1 MTSVTDIVREL
12 PFWSGEITLEPL
24 SGGLSN
30 ESYVVTDNGR
40 KYVARYGEDIP
51 FHHVI
56 RSRELQISRA
66 AAALGLSPKVRF
78 AADGV
83 MVFDFIEG
91 KTYAPEDLPANLPRV
106 VAVIRQCHD
115 EMHKHVRGPASLFWV
130 FHVLRDYA
138 HTLEEGGSRHG
149 PQLPRL
155 MAIAEELEAA
165 AGDPVIRVCHADLL
179 AANFIDD
186 GERLWLIDWEY
197 GGFGNIWFDLGN
209 VSAISDFSRDTE
221 AQLLSEYFG
230 REPDQRDWRRLDA
243 MRCAA
248 HLRETMWA
256 MVSEIHMKTN
266 IDYEA
271 YTAEQLALFEA
282 AHARYRERYGVA
294 EAPGR

>member
-1 MTSVTDIVREL
+1 MDTAEIVRNL
-12 PFWSGEITLEPL
+12 DFWSGEVALEPL

-30 ESYVVTDNGR
+30 ESFIATHEGK
-40 KYVARYGEDIP
+40 KYVARYGQDIP

-56 RSRELQISRA
+56 RSRELEMSRA
-66 AAALGLSPKVRF
+66 AAALGLSPQLRF
-78 AADGV
+78 ASDGV
-83 MVFDFIEG
+83 MVFDYIEG
-91 KTYAPEDLPANLPRV
+91 RTYAAEDLPPNLPKV
-106 VAVIRQCHD
+106 VGLIKRCHD
-115 EMHKHVRGPASLFWV
+115 EMHKHVRGPGYLFWV

-138 HTLEEGGSRHG
+138 HTLEDGDSRHC

-165 AGDPVIRVCHADLL
+165 SGDPVIRVCHADLL

-209 VSAISDFSRDTE
+209 VSAISDFPRETE
-221 AQLLSEYFG
+221 EQLLNEYFG
-230 REPDQRDWRRLDA
+230 RAPDERDWRRLDA

-256 MVSEIHMKTN
+256 MVSEIHMKTD

-271 YTAEQLALFEA
+271 YTAEQQALFEA

-294 EAPGR
+294 DTRGA